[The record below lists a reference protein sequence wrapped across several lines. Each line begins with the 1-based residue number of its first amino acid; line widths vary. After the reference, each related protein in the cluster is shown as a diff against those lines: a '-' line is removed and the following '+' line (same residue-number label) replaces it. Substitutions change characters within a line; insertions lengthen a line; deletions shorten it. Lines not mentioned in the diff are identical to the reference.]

1 MPTPEENALRR
12 AMIQAAILGIEQADY
27 VDDVVKRYPPDEAT
41 GQLMGP
47 PLNLTRAQASQV
59 LYMRVGERN
68 RWRLAEL
75 QQELVGLV
83 D

>member
-12 AMIQAAILGIEQADY
+12 AMIQAAMTGIEQADY
-27 VDDVVKRYPPDEAT
+27 VDVVVKRYPPDEAI

-47 PLNLTRAQASQV
+47 PLNLTRSQASMV
-59 LYMRVGERN
+59 LHMRVGERS

-75 QQELVGLV
+75 QRELDGLV